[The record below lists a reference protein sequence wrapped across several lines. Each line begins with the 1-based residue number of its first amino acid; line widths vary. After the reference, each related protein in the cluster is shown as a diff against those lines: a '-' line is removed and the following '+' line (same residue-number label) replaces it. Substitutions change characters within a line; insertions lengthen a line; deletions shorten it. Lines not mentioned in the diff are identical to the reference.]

1 MSQKPTPIP
10 AAKDAPALANLDL
23 AHDEMV
29 TGQGGVRPH
38 WQTLLSAIN
47 SLPGNGLAER
57 TDNAR
62 KLLAEDGALYNA
74 YADPR
79 GTGQQWQFDLLPVIV
94 PADEWEGIEAGLRQ
108 RARLLNAILSDIY
121 GPQRLLHDGLL
132 PPALIFANP
141 EFLRPARDPDM
152 PPPAMLQCYAADLVR
167 LPDGGWRVL
176 ADRTELA
183 AGVGYALENRR
194 VLARTMPEIFRT
206 QPVSPLRPFFDL
218 WQNALQNLA
227 APTKSSPHMVLLT
240 PGPEHDAYFEH
251 VYLARA
257 LGLTPVEGADLAAR
271 DGRVALKTLEGL
283 KPVDV
288 LLRRVESSLCDPLE
302 LNSAS
307 TDGVVGMMQAARS
320 GQLAIANGI
329 GSGVLETPALAPFL
343 PSLCRHLLGEELQLP
358 FIPTLWCGQAAALEE
373 VIGDFASFAVRRCFG
388 RREEPILPATL
399 DEPARLALAER
410 LRRQPAAYVAQRLVA
425 PSLAPTWSS
434 GGLMPHPII
443 VRSFLVRDGAD
454 YHAMPG
460 GHARVPMTHN
470 EFFRSPLQHHGIGKD
485 VWVLSADEAR
495 AAGTSMPAPQRLAPD
510 RAGVVLP
517 SRAADNLF
525 WLGRYV
531 ERLDNG
537 ARLLRAALWRLATGT
552 LGPRDMAELRALAHS
567 LENFS
572 LIDTAAAQAPPDSR
586 VLAQALTQ
594 AAAPDQPLHD
604 TFHAIQRLAA
614 SVRDRLSVDMWQAI
628 NQMLGDARRRLARG
642 FGDIDRLIAAMD
654 ELIRFAAT
662 FAGLSSENMT
672 RGAGWRF
679 LDIGRRIERG
689 VYVSQGALGAFALQP
704 VAWEPALRLA
714 LELCDSTITYR
725 SRYLAA
731 LQPAPVLDLV
741 LADDTNPRSLAY
753 QLRRLDEHLAALPKR
768 TGELTVLP
776 VAEIANDLNSVVRM
790 FDRGDV
796 MRQNEGLPLSML
808 RDLLEESAHGLR
820 ALSNAVTR
828 AYFTHVPAAQALGS
842 QRAAQRSD

>member
-1 MSQKPTPIP
+1 MSTPSKQKQ
-10 AAKDAPALANLDL
+10 APALANLEL

-47 SLPGNGLAER
+47 SLPGNGLADR

-62 KLLAEDGALYNA
+62 KLLAEDGALFNA

-79 GTGQQWQFDLLPVIV
+79 GLGQQWQFDLLPVIV
-94 PADEWEGIEAGLRQ
+94 TAEEWDFVEEGLQQ
-108 RARLLNAILSDIY
+108 RARLLNAILTDIY
-121 GPQRLLHDGLL
+121 GRQRLLHEGLL
-132 PPALIFANP
+132 PAALIFANP
-141 EFLRPARDPDM
+141 HFLRPGRDPDM
-152 PPPAMLQCYAADLVR
+152 PPTGMLQCYAADLVR

-176 ADRTELA
+176 SDRTELA

-194 VLARTMPEIFRT
+194 VLARTMPEIFRS
-206 QPVSPLRPFFDL
+206 QPVTPLRPFFDL
-218 WQNALQNLA
+218 WQNALANLA
-227 APTKSSPHMVLLT
+227 SPTRASPHMALLT

-271 DGRVALKTLEGL
+271 DGRVALKTLDGL
-283 KPVDV
+283 KPIDV
-288 LLRRVESSLCDPLE
+288 LLRRVESGLCDPLE

-307 TDGVVGMMQAARS
+307 TDGVVGMLQVARS
-320 GQLAIANGI
+320 GQLALANGI
-329 GSGVLETPALAPFL
+329 GSGVLETPALAPFM
-343 PSLCRHLLGEELQLP
+343 PALCRHFFGEELKLP
-358 FIPTLWCGQAAALEE
+358 FVPTLWCGQAAALEE
-373 VIGDFASFAVRRCFG
+373 VVGDFNQFAIRRCFG
-388 RREEPILPATL
+388 RREEPILPVAL
-399 DEPARLALAER
+399 DEPARLALIEKI
-410 LRRQPAAYVAQRLVA
+410 RRHPAAYIAQRLVA
-425 PSLAPTWSS
+425 PSLAPTWSNA
-434 GGLMPHPII
+434 GLTPHPII
-443 VRSFLVRDGAD
+443 VRSFLVRDGED
-454 YHAMPG
+454 YRAMPG

-470 EFFRSPLQHHGIGKD
+470 EFFRSPLQNHGIGKD
-485 VWVLSADEAR
+485 VWVLSAEDTR
-495 AAGTSMPAPQRLAPD
+495 IAGALVTAPQRLAPD
-510 RAGVVLP
+510 RTGAVLP

-537 ARLLRAALWRLATGT
+537 ARLLRAALWRLATGS

-567 LENFS
+567 LESFN
-572 LIDTAAAQAPPDSR
+572 LIDTTAAQAPPDSR

-604 TFHAIQRLAA
+604 TFHAIQKLSA

-628 NQMLGDARRRLARG
+628 NQMLGDARRRLAQG
-642 FGDIDRLIAAMD
+642 FGDIDRLIAALD

-662 FAGLSSENMT
+662 FSGLSSENTT
-672 RGAGWRF
+672 RGAGWHF

-689 VYVSQGALGAFALQP
+689 IYTSQGALGAFALKP

-741 LADDTNPRSLAY
+741 LADDSNPRSLAF
-753 QLRRLDEHLAALPKR
+753 QLRRLDDHLAALPKR
-768 TGELTVLP
+768 TGDLTVLP
-776 VAEIANDLNSVVRM
+776 VSQIANDLNAVVRM

-796 MRQNEGLPLSML
+796 MRQSEGLPLSML

-820 ALSNAVTR
+820 SLSNAITR

-842 QRAAQRSD
+842 QRAAQGY

>member
-1 MSQKPTPIP
+1 MSTPSEP
-10 AAKDAPALANLDL
+10 MQAPALANLEL

-29 TGQGGVRPH
+29 TGQGGVRPQ
-38 WQTLLSAIN
+38 WQTVLSAIN

-79 GTGQQWQFDLLPVIV
+79 DGGRHWQFDLLPVIV
-94 PADEWEGIEAGLRQ
+94 TAEEWRGIEEGLKQ
-108 RARLLNAILSDIY
+108 RARLLNAILTDLY
-121 GPQRLLHDGLL
+121 GRQRLLHDGLL
-132 PPALIFANP
+132 PPALVFPNP

-152 PPPAMLQCYAADLVR
+152 PPTAMLQCYAADLVR

-194 VLARTMPEIFRT
+194 VLARTMPEIFRS
-206 QPVSPLRPFFDL
+206 QPITPLRPFFDL
-218 WQNALQNLA
+218 WQNALQTLA
-227 APTKSSPHMVLLT
+227 APTKASPHMALLT

-271 DGRVALKTLEGL
+271 DGQVALKTLDGL
-283 KPVDV
+283 KPIDV
-288 LLRRVESSLCDPLE
+288 LLRRVESGLCDPLE
-302 LNSAS
+302 LNSNS
-307 TDGVVGMMQAARS
+307 TDGVVGMLQVARS
-320 GQLAIANGI
+320 GQLALANGI
-329 GSGVLETPALAPFL
+329 GSGVLETPALSPFL
-343 PSLCRHLLGEELQLP
+343 PSLCRHLLGEELKLP
-358 FIPTLWCGQAAALEE
+358 AVPALWCGQAAALDE
-373 VIGDFASFAVRRCFG
+373 VIANFADYAVRRCFG

-399 DEPARLALAER
+399 DMNERQALAER
-410 LRRQPAAYVAQRLVA
+410 MRRQPFAYVAQRLVA
-425 PSLAPTWSS
+425 PSLAPTWSAK
-434 GGLMPHPII
+434 GLTPHPII
-443 VRSFLVRDGAD
+443 VRSFLVRDGTD

-460 GHARVPMTHN
+460 GHARVPMTHH

-485 VWVLSADEAR
+485 VWVLSAEETR
-495 AAGTSMPAPQRLAPD
+495 TAGAILPTPQRLTPD
-510 RAGVVLP
+510 RTGAVLP

-552 LGPRDMAELRALAHS
+552 LGPRDMAELRALANS

-572 LIDTAAAQAPPDSR
+572 LIDATAAQAPPDSR

-594 AAAPDQPLHD
+594 AAGPDQPLND

-614 SVRDRLSVDMWQAI
+614 SVRDRLSADMWHAI
-628 NQMLGDARRRLARG
+628 NQMLGDARRRLASG
-642 FGDIDRLIAAMD
+642 FGDIDRLIAALD

-662 FAGLSSENMT
+662 FAGLASENMT

-689 VYVSQGALGAFALQP
+689 IYVGQGALGAFLLQP
-704 VAWEPALRLA
+704 VAWEPAMRLA

-741 LADDTNPRSLAY
+741 LADDSNPRSLAY
-753 QLRRLDEHLAALPKR
+753 QLRRLDDHLAALPKR
-768 TGELTVLP
+768 PGELTVLP
-776 VAEIANDLNSVVRM
+776 VSQIANDLSGVVRM
-790 FDRGDV
+790 FDRGDAI
-796 MRQNEGLPLSML
+796 RQNEGVPLSML

-820 ALSNAVTR
+820 ALSNAITR

-842 QRAAQRSD
+842 QRAAQRV

>member
-1 MSQKPTPIP
+1 MSSSPEKMQ
-10 AAKDAPALANLDL
+10 APALANLEL

-29 TGQGGVRPH
+29 TGQGGVRPQ

-47 SLPGNGLAER
+47 GLPGNGLAER

-79 GTGQQWQFDLLPVIV
+79 GTGRQWQFDLLPVIV
-94 PADEWEGIEAGLRQ
+94 TAEEWDGIEEGLQQ
-108 RARLLNAILSDIY
+108 RARLLNAILTDIY
-121 GPQRLLHDGLL
+121 GRQRLLHEGLL

-141 EFLRPARDPDM
+141 DFLRPVRDPDM
-152 PPPAMLQCYAADLVR
+152 PPQAMLQCYAADLVR

-183 AGVGYALENRR
+183 AGLGYALENRR
-194 VLARTMPEIFRT
+194 VLARTMPEIFRS
-206 QPVSPLRPFFDL
+206 QPVTPLRPFFDL
-218 WQNALQNLA
+218 WQNALQTLA
-227 APTKSSPHMVLLT
+227 APTKSSPHMALLT

-271 DGRVALKTLEGL
+271 DGQVSMKTLDGL

-302 LNSAS
+302 LNSNS
-307 TDGVVGMMQAARS
+307 TDGVVGMLQVARS
-320 GQLAIANGI
+320 GQLALANGI
-329 GSGVLETPALAPFL
+329 GSGVLETPALSPFL
-343 PSLCRHLLGEELQLP
+343 PALCRHLLGEELKLP
-358 FIPTLWCGQAAALEE
+358 FVPTLWCGQAAALEE
-373 VIGDFASFAVRRCFG
+373 VIGDINSFAVRRCFG
-388 RREEPILPATL
+388 RREEPILPVAL
-399 DEPARLALAER
+399 DAKDRQALIER
-410 LRRQPAAYVAQRLVA
+410 VRRHPSAYIAQRLVA
-425 PSLAPTWSS
+425 PSLAPTWSND
-434 GGLMPHPII
+434 GLMPHPII
-443 VRSFLVRDGAD
+443 VRGFLVRDGQD
-454 YHAMPG
+454 YRAMPG

-485 VWVLSADEAR
+485 VWVLSAEETR
-495 AAGTSMPAPQRLAPD
+495 IAGAMIAAPQRLAPD
-510 RAGVVLP
+510 RSGAVLP

-572 LIDTAAAQAPPDSR
+572 LIDTTAAQAPPDSR
-586 VLAQALTQ
+586 ILSQALTQ
-594 AAAPDQPLHD
+594 AAGPDQPLQD

-614 SVRDRLSVDMWQAI
+614 SVRDRISADMWNAI
-628 NQMLGDARRRLARG
+628 NQMLGEARPRLAQG
-642 FGDIDRLIAAMD
+642 FGDIDRLIAALD

-662 FAGLSSENMT
+662 FAGLASENMT

-679 LDIGRRIERG
+679 LDIGRRVERG
-689 VYVSQGALGAFALQP
+689 IYVSQGALGAFALSP

-741 LADDTNPRSLAY
+741 LADDSNPRSLAF
-753 QLRRLDEHLAALPKR
+753 QLKRLDDRLAGLPKR
-768 TGELTVLP
+768 PGELTVLP
-776 VAEIANDLNSVVRM
+776 VSQIVNDLNSVVRM
-790 FDRGDV
+790 FDRGDAI
-796 MRQNEGLPLSML
+796 RQNEGVPLTML
-808 RDLLEESAHGLR
+808 RDLLDESAHSLR
-820 ALSNAVTR
+820 ALSNAITR

-842 QRAAQRSD
+842 QRAALSI

>member
-1 MSQKPTPIP
+1 MQ
-10 AAKDAPALANLDL
+10 APALANLDL

-38 WQTLLSAIN
+38 WQTVLSAIN

-57 TDNAR
+57 TENAR
-62 KLLAEDGALYNA
+62 NLLAEDGALYNA

-79 GTGQQWQFDLLPVIV
+79 GGSRQWQFDLLPVIV
-94 PADEWEGIEAGLRQ
+94 PAEEWDGIEAGLKQ
-108 RARLLNAILSDIY
+108 RARLLNAILTDIY
-121 GPQRLLHDGLL
+121 GPQRLLHEGLL
-132 PPALIFANP
+132 PPALVFANP
-141 EFLRPARDPDM
+141 GFLRPMRDPDM
-152 PPPAMLQCYAADLVR
+152 PPTAMLQCYAADLVR

-176 ADRTELA
+176 ADRSELA
-183 AGVGYALENRR
+183 AGIGYALENRR
-194 VLARTMPEIFRT
+194 VLARTMPEIFRS
-206 QPVSPLRPFFDL
+206 QPVTPLRPFFDL
-218 WQNALQNLA
+218 WQNALQTLA
-227 APTKSSPHMVLLT
+227 SPARSSPHMALLT

-257 LGLTPVEGADLAAR
+257 LGLTPVEGADLATR
-271 DGRVALKTLEGL
+271 DGHVALKTLDGL
-283 KPVDV
+283 KPIDV
-288 LLRRVESSLCDPLE
+288 LLRRVESELCDPLE

-307 TDGVVGMMQAARS
+307 TDGVVGMLQVVRS
-320 GQLAIANGI
+320 GQLALANGI
-329 GSGVLETPALAPFL
+329 GSGVLETAALAPFL
-343 PSLCRHLLGEELQLP
+343 PGLCRHLLGEELILP
-358 FIPTLWCGQAAALEE
+358 FVPTLWCGQGAALEE
-373 VIGDFASFAVRRCFG
+373 VTGALESFAIRRCFG
-388 RREEPILPATL
+388 RHEEPILPV
-399 DEPARLALAER
+399 ALGDKER
-410 LRRQPAAYVAQRLVA
+410 QNLVERMRRQPAAYVAQRLVA
-425 PSLAPTWSS
+425 PSLAPTWSK
-434 GGLMPHPII
+434 GGLLPHPII
-443 VRSFLVRDGAD
+443 MRSFLVRDGAD

-460 GHARVPMTHN
+460 GHARVPMSHA

-485 VWVLSADEAR
+485 VWVLSAEETR
-495 AAGTSMPAPQRLAPD
+495 IAGATVSAPQRLAPG
-510 RAGVVLP
+510 RTGAVLP
-517 SRAADNLF
+517 SRSADNLF

-537 ARLLRAALWRLATGT
+537 ARLLRAALGRLATGS

-572 LIDTAAAQAPPDSR
+572 LIDATAAQAPPDSR
-586 VLAQALTQ
+586 ILSQALTQ
-594 AAAPDQPLHD
+594 AAGPEQPLQD

-614 SVRDRLSVDMWQAI
+614 AVRDRLSADMWNAI
-628 NQMLGDARRRLARG
+628 NQMLGQARPRLAQG
-642 FGDIDRLIAAMD
+642 FGDIDRLIAALD

-672 RGAGWRF
+672 RGPAWRF

-689 VYVSQGALGAFALQP
+689 IYVGHGALGAFALTP

-741 LADDTNPRSLAY
+741 LADDSNPRSLAF
-753 QLRRLDEHLAALPKR
+753 QLRRLDEHLAALPR
-768 TGELTVLP
+768 RPGELTVLP
-776 VAEIANDLNSVVRM
+776 VSQIANDLTAVVRM
-790 FDRGDV
+790 FDRGDAI
-796 MRQNEGLPLSML
+796 RQNEGLPLSML
-808 RDLLEESAHGLR
+808 RDLLDESAHGLR

-842 QRAAQRSD
+842 QRAALSV

>member
-1 MSQKPTPIP
+1 MPTLSEPMQ
-10 AAKDAPALANLDL
+10 APALANLDL

-38 WQTLLSAIN
+38 WQTLLSAVN

-79 GTGQQWQFDLLPVIV
+79 GAGRHWQFDLLPVILT
-94 PADEWEGIEAGLRQ
+94 AEEWDGIEAGLQQ
-108 RARLLNAILSDIY
+108 RARLLNALLADIY
-121 GPQRLLHDGLL
+121 GRQRLLHEGLL
-132 PPALIFANP
+132 PPALVFPNP
-141 EFLRPARDPDM
+141 DFLRPVRDPDM
-152 PPPAMLQCYAADLVR
+152 PPTAMLQCYAADLVR

-183 AGVGYALENRR
+183 AGIGYALENRR
-194 VLARTMPEIFRT
+194 VLARTMPEIFRS
-206 QPVSPLRPFFDL
+206 QPVTPLRPFFDL
-218 WQNALQNLA
+218 WQNALQNLVSPA
-227 APTKSSPHMVLLT
+227 RASPHMALLT

-271 DGRVALKTLEGL
+271 DGSVALKTLDGL
-283 KPVDV
+283 KPIDV
-288 LLRRVESSLCDPLE
+288 LLRRVESGLCDPLE

-307 TDGVVGMMQAARS
+307 TDGVVGMLQVARS
-320 GQLAIANGI
+320 GQLALANGI

-343 PSLCRHLLGEELQLP
+343 PALCRHLLGEELKLP
-358 FIPTLWCGQAAALEE
+358 HVPTLWCGQASALEE
-373 VIGDFASFAVRRCFG
+373 VIGGFEGFAIRRCFG
-388 RREEPILPATL
+388 RRQEPVLPAAL
-399 DEPARLALAER
+399 DLGERKALIDR
-410 LRRQPAAYVAQRLVA
+410 MRRHPAAYVAQRLVA

-434 GGLMPHPII
+434 KGLMPHPII
-443 VRSFLVRDGAD
+443 VRGFLVRDGAD
-454 YHAMPG
+454 YQAMPG
-460 GHARVPMTHN
+460 GHARVPMTHG

-485 VWVLSADEAR
+485 VWVLSAEDTRVAG
-495 AAGTSMPAPQRLAPD
+495 AAAAAPQRLAPD
-510 RAGVVLP
+510 RTGAVLP

-537 ARLLRAALWRLATGT
+537 ARLLRAGLGRLATGT

-567 LENFS
+567 LETFS
-572 LIDTAAAQAPPDSR
+572 LIDTTAAQAPPDSR

-594 AAAPDQPLHD
+594 AAGPDQPLQD

-614 SVRDRLSVDMWQAI
+614 SVRDRLSADMWHAV
-628 NQMLGDARRRLARG
+628 NQMLGQARPRLAQG
-642 FGDIDRLIAAMD
+642 FGDIDRLIAALD

-662 FAGLSSENMT
+662 FAGLASENMT
-672 RGAGWRF
+672 RGPGWRF

-689 VYVSQGALGAFALQP
+689 IYVGQGALGAFALKP

-741 LADDTNPRSLAY
+741 LADDSNPRSLAY
-753 QLRRLDEHLAALPKR
+753 QLRRLDEHLAGLPKR
-768 TGELTVLP
+768 PGELTVLP
-776 VAEIANDLNSVVRM
+776 VSQIATDLNAVVRM
-790 FDRGDV
+790 FDRGDAV
-796 MRQNEGLPLSML
+796 RQSEGLPLSML
-808 RDLLEESAHGLR
+808 RDLLDESAHGLR
-820 ALSNAVTR
+820 ALSNAITR

-842 QRAAQRSD
+842 QRAAMSLA

>member
-1 MSQKPTPIP
+1 MSTQSAPRQ
-10 AAKDAPALANLDL
+10 APALADLDQ

-38 WQTLLSAIN
+38 WQTLLSAVN

-57 TDNAR
+57 TEAAR
-62 KLLAEDGALYNA
+62 KLLAENGALYNA

-79 GTGQQWQFDLLPVIV
+79 GAEHQWQFDLLPVILT
-94 PADEWEGIEAGLRQ
+94 AAEWTFIEAALSQ
-108 RARLLNAILSDIY
+108 RAHLLNLVLSDIY
-121 GPQRLLHDGLL
+121 GRQRLLHEGLL
-132 PPALIFANP
+132 PPGLVFANP
-141 EFLRPARDPDM
+141 DFLRPARDPDM
-152 PPPAMLQCYAADLVR
+152 PPAGMLQCYAADLVR

-183 AGVGYALENRR
+183 AGIGYALENRR
-194 VLARTMPEIFRT
+194 VLARTMPEIFRS
-206 QPVSPLRPFFDL
+206 QPISPLRPFFDL
-218 WQNALQNLA
+218 WQNALQTLA
-227 APTKSSPHMVLLT
+227 APTKSSPHMALLT
-240 PGPEHDAYFEH
+240 PGPEHDSYFEH

-257 LGLTPVEGADLAAR
+257 LGLTPVEGADLAER
-271 DGRVALKTLEGL
+271 DGRVALKTLDGL

-288 LLRRVESSLCDPLE
+288 LLRRVESSQCDPLE
-302 LNSAS
+302 LHSNS

-320 GQLAIANGI
+320 GQLALANGI
-329 GSGVLETPALAPFL
+329 GSGVLETPALSPFL
-343 PSLCRHLLGEELQLP
+343 PGLCRHLLGEELRIAHVP
-358 FIPTLWCGQAAALEE
+358 ALWCGQAGALEE
-373 VIGDFASFAVRRCFG
+373 VIGDLPGYAIRRCFG
-388 RREEPILPATL
+388 RHEEPVLPASL
-399 DEPARLALAER
+399 DQAEQKALADR
-410 LRRQPAAYVAQRLVA
+410 LRRRPADYVAQRLVA
-425 PSLAPTWSS
+425 PSVAPTWTN
-434 GGLMPHPII
+434 GGLMPHPVI
-443 VRSFLVRDGAD
+443 VRVFLVRDGQD
-454 YHAMPG
+454 YQIMPG
-460 GHARVPMTHN
+460 GHGRVPMTHG

-485 VWVLSADEAR
+485 VWVLTSDESR
-495 AAGTSMPAPQRLAPD
+495 IAGATAGAPQRLAPD
-510 RAGVVLP
+510 RTGAVLP

-537 ARLLRAALWRLATGT
+537 ARLLRAALGRLAAGT
-552 LGPRDMAELRALAHS
+552 LGPRDMAELRALAYS

-594 AAAPDQPLHD
+594 ATGPDQPLHD

-614 SVRDRLSVDMWQAI
+614 SVRDRLSVDMWQAV
-628 NQMLGDARRRLARG
+628 NTMLGATRRRLGHG
-642 FGDIDRLIAAMD
+642 FGDLDRLIAALD
-654 ELIRFAAT
+654 EMIRFAAT

-679 LDIGRRIERG
+679 LDIGRRVERG
-689 VYVSQGALGAFALQP
+689 IYISHGALGAFALQP

-741 LADDTNPRSLAY
+741 LADDSNPRSLAF
-753 QLRRLDEHLAALPKR
+753 QLRRLDEHLAALPR
-768 TGELTVLP
+768 RPGELTVLP
-776 VAEIANDLNSVVRM
+776 VSEIANDLNGVVRM

-796 MRQNEGLPLSML
+796 IRQNEGLPLSML

-820 ALSNAVTR
+820 ALSNAITR

-842 QRAAQRSD
+842 QRAALSA

>member
-1 MSQKPTPIP
+1 MSTTVPRQ
-10 AAKDAPALANLDL
+10 APALADLDQ
-23 AHDEMV
+23 AYDEMV
-29 TGQGGVRPH
+29 TGQGAVRAH
-38 WQTLLSAIN
+38 WQTLLSAVN

-57 TDNAR
+57 TDAAR

-79 GTGQQWQFDLLPVIV
+79 GAEQHWQFDLLPVV
-94 PADEWEGIEAGLRQ
+94 LPAEEWGFLETALAQ
-108 RARLLNAILSDIY
+108 RARLLNLILSDLY
-121 GPQRLLHDGLL
+121 GRKRLLHEGLL
-132 PPALIFANP
+132 PPALVFPNP
-141 EFLRPARDPDM
+141 GFLRPACDPDM
-152 PPPAMLQCYAADLVR
+152 PPAGMLQCYAADLVR

-183 AGVGYALENRR
+183 AGIGYALENRR
-194 VLARTMPEIFRT
+194 VLARTMPEIFRS
-206 QPVSPLRPFFDL
+206 QPISPLRPFFDL

-227 APTKSSPHMVLLT
+227 APTKASPHMALLT
-240 PGPEHDAYFEH
+240 PGPEHNAYFEH
-251 VYLARA
+251 VYMARA
-257 LGLTPVEGADLAAR
+257 LGLTPVEGADLAVR
-271 DGRVALKTLEGL
+271 EGRVALKTLDGL

-288 LLRRVESSLCDPLE
+288 LLRRVESDLCDPLE
-302 LNSAS
+302 LHSTS
-307 TDGVVGMMQAARS
+307 TDGVVGMMQTARS
-320 GQLAIANGI
+320 GQVALANGI
-329 GSGVLETPALAPFL
+329 GSGVLETPAMAPFL
-343 PSLCRHLLGEELQLP
+343 PGLCRHLLGEELKLAHV
-358 FIPTLWCGQAAALEE
+358 PTLWCGQAGPLEE
-373 VIGDFASFAVRRCFG
+373 VIGDFAAYAIRRCFG
-388 RREEPILPATL
+388 RREEPVLPATL
-399 DEPARLALAER
+399 DEEKQKALADR
-410 LRRQPAAYVAQRLVA
+410 LRRQPAAYAAQRLVA
-425 PSLAPTWSS
+425 PSLAPTWTG
-434 GGLMPHPII
+434 GGLTPHPII
-443 VRSFLVRDGAD
+443 VRFFLVRDGED
-454 YHAMPG
+454 YHVMPG

-485 VWVLSADEAR
+485 VWIMASEEAR
-495 AAGTSMPAPQRLAPD
+495 IAGATAAAPQRLAPD
-510 RAGVVLP
+510 RTGAVLP

-537 ARLLRAALWRLATGT
+537 ARLLRAALGRLAAGT
-552 LGPRDMAELRALAHS
+552 LGPRDMAELRALAYS

-586 VLAQALTQ
+586 ILAQALTL
-594 AAAPDQPLHD
+594 AAGPDQPLHD

-614 SVRDRLSVDMWQAI
+614 AVRDRLSVDMWHAI
-628 NQMLGDARRRLARG
+628 NQMLGDARRRLSHG
-642 FGDIDRLIAAMD
+642 FGDLDRLIAALD
-654 ELIRFAAT
+654 DLIRFAAT

-679 LDIGRRIERG
+679 LDIGRRVERG
-689 VYVSQGALGAFALQP
+689 IYIGQGALGAFAVQP

-741 LADDTNPRSLAY
+741 LADDSNPRSLAF
-753 QLRRLDEHLAALPKR
+753 QLRRLDEHLAALPRR

-776 VAEIANDLNSVVRM
+776 VSEIANDLNSVVRM

-796 MRQNEGLPLSML
+796 IRQNEGVPLAML

-842 QRAAQRSD
+842 QRAALSL